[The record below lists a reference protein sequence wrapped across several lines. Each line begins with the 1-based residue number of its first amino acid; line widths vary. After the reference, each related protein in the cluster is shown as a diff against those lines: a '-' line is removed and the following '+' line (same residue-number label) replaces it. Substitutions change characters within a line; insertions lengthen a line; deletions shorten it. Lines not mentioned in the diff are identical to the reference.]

1 MKKVL
6 AFTAFALIFA
16 ACNNVAKFK
25 PMIEE
30 LTSKWDSTTTSV
42 TEFANMVKSEQS
54 NWMNTVNGMQVAP
67 EAMAKWDEAAKTKYN
82 EIQAAAQ
89 ASTGNLSG
97 IVSELDAFVT
107 SWGEKSKEVQA
118 LKDGL
123 AAGKLEGDVQAKIAE
138 LTAAATDATTQL
150 GTWQTKFNEV
160 KAAAANAQQMFADF
174 MTTTQGATA
183 GKK

>member
-6 AFTAFALIFA
+6 VFAAFALILA
-16 ACNNVAKFK
+16 SCNSVAKYK

-30 LTSKWDSTTTSV
+30 LTSKWDSTTSSV
-42 TEFANMVKSEQS
+42 TEFANTVKSEQA
-54 NWMNTVNGMQVAP
+54 NWMNAVNGMQVAP
-67 EAMAKWDEAAKTKYN
+67 EAMAKWDDAAKAKYN

-89 ASTGNLSG
+89 ANTTNMSG
-97 IVSELDAFVT
+97 ITSELDAFVS
-107 SWGEKSKEVQA
+107 SWMEKGKEVQA

-123 AAGKLEGDVQAKIAE
+123 AAGKLDGDVQAKIAS

-150 GTWQTKFNEV
+150 GGWTTKFNEV

-174 MTTTQGATA
+174 MTTAQSATA